1 MAKTRMV
8 CPFSNKLCKECPQYR
23 GRHYF
28 LCFHANYR
36 GYLGDSG
43 KKHPHRAW
51 QVESQP
57 QFEIPLLLPPSPKW
71 LAFNEFVERKR
82 K

>member
-1 MAKTRMV
+1 MAKTKMV
-8 CPFSNKLCKECPQYR
+8 CPFSNKLCRECPQYR

-28 LCFHANYR
+28 LCFHTKYR
-36 GYLGDSG
+36 GYLGDPEEKSNRESWQTQP
-43 KKHPHRAW
+43 HPKFDMP
-51 QVESQP
+51 SP
-57 QFEIPLLLPPSPKW
+57 FPPSPKW